1 MNILIIEDDQN
12 KLKQLHSFIE
22 RERNDAQVEVR
33 RSYQSGLAA
42 IIEGGHDLVILD
54 VSMTT
59 YDQSPTESGG
69 RKRPFAGREILRHM
83 SRRNIETPVVVVTQF
98 PRFGEG
104 DESMSLKELMA
115 QLEQSAFSNYLGT
128 IYYSA
133 EEANWES
140 KMREILKKCK

>member
-12 KLKQLHSFIE
+12 KLKQLQSFIQKE
-22 RERNDAQVEVR
+22 RPDAAVNVR
-33 RSYQSGLAA
+33 RSYQSGLSE
-42 IIEGGHDLVILD
+42 IVGGGHDLIILD

-83 SRRNIETPVVVVTQF
+83 SRKGIATPVVVVTQF

-104 DESMSLKELMA
+104 DESMSLKELVA

-133 EEANWES
+133 EEANWEN
-140 KMREILKKCK
+140 KMREILKKF